1 MAEYNHKPKKFLL
14 SGVDLSRPVDD
25 LDPTKYATARN
36 VRGFQDGRVETRPG
50 AAALAAAL
58 AGGAVHSLKRLNDDI
73 GPTLSTP
80 TQSYA
85 RMAGAGT
92 KLYSDNSAHN
102 AFTEIASGLSGDPLT
117 WIPIRPEQSP
127 QPWMYIHDT
136 AKLLRAKASAA
147 GDATKSYQWGIA
159 PPTTPLSIALG
170 SPLIKTIDDME
181 AGTFGGWA
189 ASAGALTNPDR
200 AAAVA
205 ITYILYD
212 VGSTG
217 WACVNPAAMGEIR
230 EGMDLT
236 TSASAETVKVDSV
249 YKAITSTTIG
259 SIQYDNAPTNT
270 GLCTIQL
277 AGPTAELV
285 MNSMVRIAAA
295 ENVRVLSVTFGP
307 DGIPSFRCSTTATR
321 AAGDAVAGLASFR
334 AYFASTHAP
343 AETLS
348 GKMLQEITAAA
359 GITTL
364 TRTLAID
371 LSTFGSRPVLPS
383 DIMVISMTVDNPARV
398 TEIQIQLDVDATTQ
412 DFTQNYYLKA
422 ISPADLTPLVQQT
435 LPQLTVSQRVL
446 QRGEV
451 RAGQG
456 LAEKLMELS
465 REGSVDS
472 TLPDDLIDSSILAEP
487 TPATDQTATGAN
499 QWSVIK
505 IPISD
510 LLAGRVGSDTSRGLK
525 DVDKIR
531 ISINATDVVTVK
543 VDDWYIV
550 GGYGADSVLPN
561 STDNAAS
568 PYYWTYRYRDG
579 RTGDKSP
586 WAPLN
591 RSGFETSRNRL
602 VLTPAVSTDAQVT
615 KIDIARIGGTLNEF
629 RIIGTMPNSGIFN
642 DDFPDD
648 VAAAGQA
655 VDAQDVL
662 NLAQPFPVLDIPRT
676 GTCDV
681 KGTEVI
687 WATGDKFNVAAM
699 KDSQILIN
707 NVPYNLYANPSSDQR
722 LSLLQNAGT
731 QTGVSFF
738 IPDAFLQGQ
747 TLDAVWGPFGGADNP
762 LIVFGVKQGVL
773 YWTNGNDPSLSRTS
787 SQVEVTGG
795 SEVLMNGCLYDSR
808 PYVLSNERMFEI
820 VPDGAGGY
828 VTREVANSK
837 GLFARFGLCVG
848 LDRIYTVCEDGIYE
862 SQGGAFV
869 KISQDLGPL
878 LPHDDVAGIAV
889 NGIDPPDFTQPNK
902 HKLEYSDGKVKW
914 TFLDTGNVYR
924 TWVYDTAK
932 KGWESLDKYA
942 FEGVVHYHE
951 EAESVHSELV
961 GGKNGVVYQVG
972 GTTDGGVAIDGELE
986 TGAEDFGESRSFKQ
1000 VGDIQ
1005 LDANSAVNITVQIR
1019 TNNLSDVLATETVNT
1034 GSARTYTLLNINNG
1048 LGVTTRNIGLKITW
1062 SGYAILY
1069 EWNPSYIPRSDLATE
1084 RTTDWYAPNGGQ
1096 ACWLQGVK
1104 IDIDTFGVAKQFQ
1117 VLGDDDALIATLT
1130 INHDGRIIEPFTWVP
1145 AFVHLVRLL
1154 PVGDTTDFL
1163 LYSEPVWVSE
1173 MEPELAQIWQ
1183 TQPTTFD
1190 WPQFGHIY
1198 RAQISHRSTT
1208 DVVMTVTVDGVP
1220 YSYTIPASGGDY
1232 EKTYVTLQAIKG
1244 KSFEFKFES
1253 SDGFRLYKRDCSV
1266 SVKAWADI
1274 AAYQSAT
1281 PFGTL
1286 SRLDG
1291 ANI

>member
-1 MAEYNHKPKKFLL
+1 MEYQHKPHKFILR
-14 SGVDLSRPVDD
+14 GVDLSRAVD
-25 LDPTKYATARN
+25 LLSEGSYATARN
-36 VRGFQDGRVETRPG
+36 VRGYQDGRVETRPG
-50 AAALAAAL
+50 TTALAAAL
-58 AGGAVHSLKRLNDDI
+58 AGGAVHSLKRLNDEI
-73 GPTLSTP
+73 GPTLTTP

-102 AFTEIASGLSGDPLT
+102 AFTEIASGLSGNPLS

-136 AKLLRAKASAA
+136 TKLVRAKASAA
-147 GDATKSYQWGIA
+147 GDAVKSYQWGIA

-170 SPLIKTIDDME
+170 TPLIKTIDDME

-189 ASAGALTNPDR
+189 ASAGVLTNVDR
-200 AAAVA
+200 AAAIV

-212 VGSTG
+212 TGSTG
-217 WACVNPAAMGEIR
+217 WACVNPASIGEIR
-230 EGMDLT
+230 EGIDLT

-249 YKAITSTTIG
+249 YKAITTTTIG
-259 SIQYDNAPTNT
+259 SISYVSGTS

-277 AGPTAELV
+277 AAPTAELV

-295 ENVRVLSVTFGP
+295 ENVRVLSVTYGP
-307 DGIPSFRCSTTATR
+307 DGIPSFTCVTTGTR

-334 AYFASTHAP
+334 AYFVGTHAA

-348 GKMLQEITAAA
+348 GKMLNEVTAAA

-364 TRTLAID
+364 TRTVALD
-371 LSTFGSRPVLPS
+371 LSTFGTRPVLPS
-383 DIMVISMTVDNPARV
+383 DLMVVSLNIDNVSLV
-398 TEIQIQLDVDATTQ
+398 TEIQFQLDVDAATN
-412 DFTQNYYLKA
+412 DFTKNYYLKA
-422 ISPADLTPLVQQT
+422 VSPADLTPVVQQT
-435 LPQLTVSQRVL
+435 LPQLTVQQRVL
-446 QRGEV
+446 QRDEV
-451 RAGQG
+451 RASAS
-456 LAEKLMELS
+456 LAQKLNMLS
-465 REGSVDS
+465 QDS
-472 TLPDDLIDSSILAEP
+472 NDPVILPGDVIVTGVIADP
-487 TPATDQTATGAN
+487 TPSVDQTATGTS

-525 DVDKIR
+525 DVAKIR
-531 ISINATDVVTVK
+531 ISINATAVVTVQ
-543 VDDWYIV
+543 VDDWYIT

-561 STDNAAS
+561 STENAAS

-591 RSGFETSRNRL
+591 RSGFETSRNRI
-602 VLTPAVSTDAQVT
+602 VLTPTASSDAQVT

-629 RIIGTMPNSGIFN
+629 RIIGTMPNSGTFN

-655 VDAQDVL
+655 VSMQDIL

-681 KGTEVI
+681 KGTEVT
-687 WATGDKFNVAAM
+687 WVSGDKFNVAAM
-699 KDSQILIN
+699 KDSQVLIN
-707 NVPYNLYANPSSDQR
+707 NVPYNLYTNPSSDQK

-731 QTGVSFF
+731 QSGVSFF

-762 LIVFGVKQGVL
+762 LIVFGVKQGTL

-787 SQVEVTGG
+787 NQVESTGG

-820 VPDGAGGY
+820 VSDGEGGY

-837 GLFARFGLCVG
+837 GLFAQYGLCVG
-848 LDRIYTVCEDGIYE
+848 LDRIYAVCEDGIYE
-862 SQGGAFV
+862 SQGGAFT
-869 KISQDLGPL
+869 KISHDLGPL

-889 NGIDPPDFTQPNK
+889 NGILPPDFTQPTK
-902 HKLEYSDGKVKW
+902 HRLEYSDGKVKW

-924 TWVYDTAK
+924 TWVYDTLK

-942 FEGVVHYHE
+942 FEGAIQYHE
-951 EAESVHSELV
+951 EGESVHSELV
-961 GGKNGVVYQVG
+961 GGKDGVIYQIG
-972 GTTDGGVAIDGELE
+972 GTTDGGTAIDGEIE
-986 TGAEDFGESRSFKQ
+986 TGAEDCGESRSLKQ
-1000 VGDIQ
+1000 FGDIQ
-1005 LDANSAVNITVQIR
+1005 LDVNSAVDVSVQLL
-1019 TNNLSDVLATETVNT
+1019 TNNLSGLLDTQTVNT
-1034 GSARTYTLLNINNG
+1034 AGVREYELLNINDG
-1048 LGVTTRNIGLKITW
+1048 TGVTARNLGIKLTW
-1062 SGYAILY
+1062 SGYAIFY
-1069 EWNPSYIPRSDLATE
+1069 EWNPSFIPRSDVATE
-1084 RTTDWYAPNGGQ
+1084 RSTDWYAPNGGQ

-1104 IDIDTFGVAKQFQ
+1104 LDIDTFGVPVQFE
-1117 VLGDDDALIATLT
+1117 VRGDSDAVVAVLT
-1130 INHDGRIIEPFTWVP
+1130 INHDGRLIEAFSWIP
-1145 AFVHLVRLL
+1145 AFVHLVRIV
-1154 PVGDTTDFL
+1154 PTTTATDWL
-1163 LYSEPVWVSE
+1163 MYSEPVWVSE
-1173 MEPELAQIWQ
+1173 PEPELAKIWE
-1183 TQPTTFD
+1183 TQPTTHDF
-1190 WPQFGHIY
+1190 QAFGHLY
-1198 RAQISHRSTT
+1198 RAQIAHRSTT
-1208 DVVMTVTVDGVP
+1208 DITMAVTIDGVDYE
-1220 YSYTIPASGGDY
+1220 YSIPNSGGDY
-1232 EKTYVTLQAIKG
+1232 RKTYVTLQAIKG
-1244 KSFEFKFES
+1244 KSFQYTFES
-1253 SDGFRLYKRDCSV
+1253 SEGYRIYKRDCVVECKS
-1266 SVKAWADI
+1266 WADI

-1281 PFGTL
+1281 PFGSL